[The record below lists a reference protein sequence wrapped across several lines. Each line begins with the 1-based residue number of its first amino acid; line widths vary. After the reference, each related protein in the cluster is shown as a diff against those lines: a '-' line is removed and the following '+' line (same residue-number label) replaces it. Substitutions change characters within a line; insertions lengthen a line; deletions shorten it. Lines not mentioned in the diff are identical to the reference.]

1 MAKLLK
7 LRLGV
12 AGDAQA
18 TQPNLNDC
26 LETVLQHAPPMM
38 GDIINA
44 LQVSLKQTGNRRIEG
59 LQHPGIKLAVEL
71 LSRNVTQAQQV
82 FGSHLRRVMFER
94 GGKEA
99 YDHQSL
105 RFENI
110 QLFEDAELN
119 QSIEIAR
126 AQQEVELAVSDT
138 QAPLDALM
146 STLMGWRT
154 VQRGLNPLRPE
165 IFVRALQAALTDLV
179 ASNESREALITPA
192 SGLLGIR
199 LAKIYKELVD
209 WLVSSGVEPAV
220 PVGGK
225 TAVGTALATNSSVV
239 NSVAKTLLTLDKLR
253 RLLAGDFD
261 SAARAP
267 GAGEFLH
274 TMPASL
280 VALQEL
286 KQVDAMVQRLEN
298 RARAPAAP
306 PPAVPRGTLRDKAVV
321 KPLGHQLGEE
331 VLRLMVDNLAK
342 DERLLAPLRE
352 QLRDF
357 EPVLLSLCQTDS
369 RFFSDRKH
377 PARIF
382 LDRITQRS
390 LGYVSVNDEGCQRF
404 LAGVQEAMNELASKP
419 HTAEYFILA
428 VEDMEGEWKHLDQAL
443 VAKREEAARAL
454 VQAEQRNLLAQHL
467 AVGYAKLFEGREVPG
482 FVSDFIK
489 GSWAQ
494 VVAHARLNASDGSE
508 DPGGYNA
515 LVEDLLWSVHAKSA
529 RRNRQLLAEIVPG
542 LLEKLR
548 EGLSHI
554 DYPPE
559 LTERFFDGTVLIH
572 DAILAEG
579 KPVPGVDAS
588 EAQPLQDS
596 VMPPELLK
604 DFGDDVLADVA
615 ADSQTDAIEPGQAL
629 ADPVSTPAAA
639 VEDSVPAFV
648 APPEP
653 VLPWLGNKETAES
666 GYLEQNLVMP
676 QDLSRAE
683 NANPEPDVPDPVS
696 VAELQTGAWI
706 ELLAEGKWIRAQLT
720 WASPH
725 GTLFMFTSL
734 TGTAHSMSR
743 RTLERLRVQGLVK
756 VVSDRHLVDQAF
768 DEVARAAMQNSL
780 RG

>member
-18 TQPNLNDC
+18 TQPSLNDC

-44 LQVSLKQTGNRRIEG
+44 LQISLKQPGNRRIEG

-71 LSRNVTQAQQV
+71 LSRNVSQAQLA
-82 FGSHLRRVMFER
+82 FGAHLRRVMFER

-138 QAPLDALM
+138 LGPLDALM

-154 VQRGLNPLRPE
+154 VQPGLNPLRPE

-179 ASNESREALITPA
+179 TSTESREALITPT

-199 LAKIYKELVD
+199 LSKIYKELVD

-220 PVGGK
+220 PVGGR

-239 NSVAKTLLTLDKLR
+239 DSVAKTLLTLDKLR

-280 VALQEL
+280 VALQDL
-286 KQVDAMVQRLEN
+286 KQVDAMVQRLEK
-298 RARAPAAP
+298 RARVPTP
-306 PPAVPRGTLRDKAVV
+306 PPPVVARGTSRDKVTV

-342 DERLLAPLRE
+342 DVRLLAPLRE

-390 LGYVSVNDEGCQRF
+390 LGYVLVNDEGCQRF
-404 LAGVQEAMNELASKP
+404 LAGVQEAMTELASKP

-428 VEDMEGEWKHLDQAL
+428 VEDMEAEWKHLDQAL

-467 AVGYAKLFEGREVPG
+467 AVGYAKLFEGREVPE
-482 FVSDFIK
+482 FVSEFIK

-494 VVAHARLNASDGSE
+494 VVSHARLNASDGSE

-515 LVEDLLWSVHAKSA
+515 LVEDLLWSVHPKSA

-554 DYPPE
+554 EYPPE

-579 KPVPGVDAS
+579 KPVAGADDSAT
-588 EAQPLQDS
+588 QPLNVS
-596 VMPPELLK
+596 VTSADMLNG
-604 DFGDDVLADVA
+604 FGSGAGAFGVA
-615 ADSQTDAIEPGQAL
+615 ADSHTNAIEAGQGLAVATDESLPTLTAVAEPAMPWL
-629 ADPVSTPAAA
+629 ADKEAA
-639 VEDSVPAFV
+639 
-648 APPEP
+648 
-653 VLPWLGNKETAES
+653 TS

-683 NANPEPDVPDPVS
+683 TANPEPDVPDPVS
-696 VAELQTGAWI
+696 VTELQTGAWI

-734 TGTAHSMSR
+734 TGTAHSMSK

-756 VVSDRHLVDQAF
+756 VVSDRHVVDQAF
-768 DEVARAAMQNSL
+768 DEVAKAAMQNSL

>member
-18 TQPNLNDC
+18 TQPSLNDC

-44 LQVSLKQTGNRRIEG
+44 LQLALKQTGNRRIDG
-59 LQHPGIKLAVEL
+59 LQHPGIKMAVDLLA
-71 LSRNVTQAQQV
+71 RNASQAQQT
-82 FGSHLRRVMFER
+82 FGTHLRRVMFER
-94 GGKEA
+94 GGREV
-99 YDHQSL
+99 YDQQSL

-138 QAPLDALM
+138 LAPLDALM
-146 STLMGWRT
+146 STLLGWRT
-154 VQRGLNPLRPE
+154 VQPGLNPLRPE
-165 IFVRALQAALTDLV
+165 IFVRALQAALQELV
-179 ASNESREALITPA
+179 ASTESREALITPA

-199 LAKIYKELVD
+199 LSKIYRELVD
-209 WLVSSGVEPAV
+209 WLLSSGVEPAV
-220 PVGGK
+220 PLGGK
-225 TAVGTALATNSSVV
+225 TAMGTALATNASVAD
-239 NSVAKTLLTLDKLR
+239 SVAKTLLTLDKLR

-280 VALQEL
+280 VALQDL
-286 KQVDAMVQRLEN
+286 KQVDAMVQRLEK
-298 RARAPAAP
+298 RGRVAP
-306 PPAVPRGTLRDKAVV
+306 PTPPPVPRGTLRDKPVV
-321 KPLGHQLGEE
+321 KPIGHQLGEE
-331 VLRLMVDNLAK
+331 VVRLMVDNLAK
-342 DERLLAPLRE
+342 DARLLAPLRE

-357 EPVLLSLCQTDS
+357 EPVLLSLCQSDS

-377 PARIF
+377 PARVF

-390 LGYVSVNDEGCQRF
+390 LGYVSVNDEGCHRF
-404 LAGVQEAMNELASKP
+404 LAGVQEAMTELNSKP

-428 VEDMEGEWKHLDQAL
+428 VEDLEAEWKHLDQAL
-443 VAKREEAARAL
+443 VAKREEGARAL

-467 AVGYAKLFEGREVPG
+467 AVGYTQLFEGREVPA
-482 FVSDFIK
+482 FVADFIK

-494 VVAHARLNASDGSE
+494 VVAHARLNPRDGSE

-515 LVEDLLWSVHAKSA
+515 LVQDLLWSIHQKTA
-529 RRNRQLLAEIVPG
+529 RRNRQQLAEMVPG
-542 LLEKLR
+542 LLASLR

-554 DYPPE
+554 EYPPE
-559 LTERFFDGTVLIH
+559 LTERFFDGLVIIH
-572 DAILAEG
+572 QTILDEG
-579 KPVPGVDAS
+579 KPVAGAEDDSMSQRLMPLESLEGVEAAEPEPDAVGAPETS
-588 EAQPLQDS
+588 SSADQEPPAALPVEAAAPAPLPAL
-596 VMPPELLK
+596 VNPW
-604 DFGDDVLADVA
+604 LADKEAVDSGYLAQDLALPHDMSVA
-615 ADSQTDAIEPGQAL
+615 DFAAPEPQT
-629 ADPVSTPAAA
+629 
-639 VEDSVPAFV
+639 
-648 APPEP
+648 PEP
-653 VLPWLGNKETAES
+653 VA
-666 GYLEQNLVMP
+666 
-676 QDLSRAE
+676 
-683 NANPEPDVPDPVS
+683 

-706 ELLAEGKWIRAQLT
+706 ELQAEGKWIRAQLT

-734 TGTAHSMSR
+734 TGTAHSMSK
-743 RTLERLRVQGLVK
+743 RTLDRLRLQGLVK
-756 VVSDRHLVDQAF
+756 VVSDRHVVDQAF
-768 DEVARAAMQNSL
+768 DEVAKAAMQNSL